1 MAISQAKRS
10 RHSAQSRAPQPA
22 STKTPN
28 SASASSPKPNKKP
41 AQHKKRRRRRPL
53 PLLPPAVVTRR
64 GKTTIRRFINRSF
77 HRMEEI
83 KGKIVDYVEFFTSS
97 ESHSIDIC
105 FQDKTTLHFTIDPS
119 FLLETEY
126 ADWKTGNWRRIK
138 RWPTLRSATS
148 RSA

>member
-22 STKTPN
+22 STAT
-28 SASASSPKPNKKP
+28 PKPNKKR
-41 AQHKKRRRRRPL
+41 RRRRRPL

>member
-1 MAISQAKRS
+1 MAVSQAKRS

-22 STKTPN
+22 STTTPKP
-28 SASASSPKPNKKP
+28 ASSTTPKP
-41 AQHKKRRRRRPL
+41 KKRRRRRKL

-77 HRMEEI
+77 HRMEEV

-105 FQDKTTLHFTIDPS
+105 FQDKTTLHFNIDPS

-138 RWPTLRSATS
+138 RWPTLRAATF

>member
-1 MAISQAKRS
+1 MAVSQPKRS
-10 RHSAQSRAPQPA
+10 RHSAQSRAPHPA
-22 STKTPN
+22 STTT
-28 SASASSPKPNKKP
+28 PKPAPPAASKP
-41 AQHKKRRRRRPL
+41 KKRRRRRPL

-64 GKTTIRRFINRSF
+64 GKTTIRRYSGRSF
-77 HRMEEI
+77 HRMEEV
-83 KGKIVDYVEFFTSS
+83 KGKMVDYVEFFTSS

-105 FQDKTTLHFTIDPS
+105 FQDKTALHFTIDPS

-126 ADWKTGNWRRIK
+126 ADWKTGDWRRIK

>member
-1 MAISQAKRS
+1 MATSQAKRS

-22 STKTPN
+22 STATLK
-28 SASASSPKPNKKP
+28 SNKKRP
-41 AQHKKRRRRRPL
+41 RRRRRPL

>member
-10 RHSAQSRAPQPA
+10 RHSAQSRAFEPA
-22 STKTPN
+22 TSST
-28 SASASSPKPNKKP
+28 PKSNKK
-41 AQHKKRRRRRPL
+41 HVRRRRRKL

-77 HRMEEI
+77 HRMEEV
-83 KGKIVDYVEFFTSS
+83 KGKIIDYVEFFTSS

-138 RWPTLRSATS
+138 RWPTLRSATF

>member
-10 RHSAQSRAPQPA
+10 RHSAQSRALKPA
-22 STKTPN
+22 STTTPKTG
-28 SASASSPKPNKKP
+28 SIATPKSNEKRV
-41 AQHKKRRRRRPL
+41 RRRRRKL

-138 RWPTLRSATS
+138 RWPTLRSATF

>member
-10 RHSAQSRAPQPA
+10 RSSAQSRALKPA
-22 STKTPN
+22 TT
-28 SASASSPKPNKKP
+28 ATPKPNKKRP
-41 AQHKKRRRRRPL
+41 RRRRRNL

-77 HRMEEI
+77 HRMEEV
-83 KGKIVDYVEFFTSS
+83 KGKIIDYVEFFTSS